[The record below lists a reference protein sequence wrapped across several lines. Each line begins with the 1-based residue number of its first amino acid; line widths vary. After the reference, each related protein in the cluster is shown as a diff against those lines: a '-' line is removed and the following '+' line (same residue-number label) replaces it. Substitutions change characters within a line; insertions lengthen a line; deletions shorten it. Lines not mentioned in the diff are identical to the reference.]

1 MWLLFMWASHLFF
14 HVRHIYGIFIEL
26 WASNWIIIDDGDTSI
41 SAIITDCFPLIC
53 WFDQNTVCTYSL
65 ALCRILWLCLCIR
78 IPSTNWK
85 QPHFFWAYCT
95 YQRRLMLIGYLPQ
108 TPTALLGTGLI
119 CGIDFP
125 SWIIWVDYHTG
136 WRDSWFSCCLNMFEP
151 GAVGYPHV
159 PKCPKWSV
167 AALLIWTQM
176 DPMSLRTL
184 SKSLATKHRD
194 CWAIWA
200 PWHDHG
206 WMLNM
211 WSGDHAEIA
220 QIMSFTVVTLNFGGV
235 PFRSTCM

>member
-41 SAIITDCFPLIC
+41 SAIITGCFPLIC

-95 YQRRLMLIGYLPQ
+95 YQRRLMSIGYLPQ

-151 GAVGYPHV
+151 GVVGYPNV

-167 AALLIWTQM
+167 AALLNSDGSHAVEDAFKIFGN
-176 DPMSLRTL
+176 
-184 SKSLATKHRD
+184 K
-194 CWAIWA
+194 A
-200 PWHDHG
+200 PRLLGDLGSMAWPRLNAQYVVRRPRRNSTNHDG
-206 WMLNM
+206 SDIKLW
-211 WSGDHAEIA
+211 WC
-220 QIMSFTVVTLNFGGV
+220 
-235 PFRSTCM
+235 PF